1 MKASRLLPLVPAAIV
16 LGTMI
21 FSHSC
26 ANTTTPPS
34 GGPKDTI
41 PPVIKKLSPAQGSV
55 DIPVH
60 GTRLEFT
67 FDEYVKVKDPKA
79 IYLSPP
85 LEKAPRF
92 KMKGKTLVVYF
103 ESDLDSNTTYTL
115 DLTGAVVD
123 NNEGNPYPGFTL
135 VFSTGSEI
143 DSMLVTGTVQD
154 CNTLQPVAGA
164 TVMLYKDA
172 ADSAVFL
179 KRPVAAAKTDQWGF
193 FCIRNIQ
200 DTVYRVYAIK
210 DENNNN
216 KYDPDS
222 EKIAFLDSTFTP
234 TTIVTDSLPE
244 LMKYD
249 MKDTLACQSRH
260 SELEL
265 NLFREKPSKQ
275 FIVKKERV
283 GLRTAYLTFMA
294 PYAEINKISIKGIKR
309 ENIITQFNKIKDS
322 LEIWVNDQR
331 KMPDTL
337 KMTVNYMKT
346 DTLGFLQPTD
356 EEVKLVLD
364 RKLSQAQ
371 KSRSTRDLK
380 HEDTL
385 CVFQS
390 EVSPETVEQYG
401 FALEFKYPL
410 IQDGFDSLI
419 FRSVNPKQKE
429 AFGTYKVT
437 RDPDNLRRYTV
448 MPDEKLMTGYDYYL
462 KIPHRKFRD
471 INGFYNDST
480 ELKVTLPTDENLSTL
495 TLALSGTSGNEYI
508 IDLLGEKRDKV
519 IRSFIVTADGPVVF
533 PYMKEGK
540 YCIRITEDLNRNGIV
555 DTGNLLEHRQPEK
568 VKFLKITDKA
578 YIEIPAR
585 SEIEQDVDLIELFQ
599 QQ

>member
-1 MKASRLLPLVPAAIV
+1 MKASRLLPLIPAAIV
-16 LGTMI
+16 LASMI

-55 DIPVH
+55 NIPVH
-60 GTRLEFT
+60 GTKLEFT

-85 LEKAPRF
+85 LERAPRF
-92 KMKGKTLVVYF
+92 RIKGKTLVVYF

-123 NNEGNPYPGFTL
+123 NHENNPFPGFTL

-154 CNTLQPVAGA
+154 CNTLQPVQGA

-193 FCIRNIQ
+193 FCIRNIK

-216 KYDPDS
+216 LYDPDS

-234 TTIVTDSLPE
+234 HTMVRDSLPE

-249 MKDTLACQSRH
+249 MKDTLACQSRV

-294 PYAEINKISIKGIKR
+294 PYAEINKISIKGIKK
-309 ENIITQFNKIKDS
+309 ENIITQFNKIRDS

-346 DTLGFLQPTD
+346 DTLGVLQPTD

-364 RKLSQAQ
+364 RKQSQAQ
-371 KSRSTRDLK
+371 KSKSTRDIK

-385 CVFQS
+385 CVFKT

-401 FALEFKYPL
+401 FALEFQYPL
-410 IQDGFDSLI
+410 IQDGFDSLV

-448 MPDEKLMTGYDYYL
+448 MPDEKLMSGYDYFL

-495 TLALSGTSGNEYI
+495 TLKMSGTSGNEYI

-519 IRSFIVTADGPVVF
+519 IRSFIVTEDGPVVF

-540 YCIRITEDLNRNGIV
+540 YSIRITEDPNRNGIV

-568 VKFLKITDKA
+568 VKFLKITEKQ

>member
-1 MKASRLLPLVPAAIV
+1 MRLSKFIPLIPAGII
-16 LGTMI
+16 LGAML

-26 ANTTTPPS
+26 ANTTTPPT

-41 PPVIKKLSPAQGSV
+41 PPVMRKVSPAQGSV
-55 DIPVH
+55 NIPTK
-60 GTRLEFT
+60 GARLEFT

-85 LEKAPRF
+85 LEKAPKF
-92 KMKGKTLVVYF
+92 KIKGKSVVVYF
-103 ESDLDSNTTYTL
+103 ESELDSNTTYTL
-115 DLTGAVVD
+115 DLTGAIVD
-123 NNEGNPYPGFTL
+123 NNENNPYPGFTL
-135 VFSTGSEI
+135 VFSTGSQI
-143 DSMLVTGTVQD
+143 DSMLMTGTVQD
-154 CNTLQPVAGA
+154 CNSLKPIQGA
-164 TVMLYKDA
+164 TVMLYKDF

-179 KRPVAAAKTDQWGF
+179 RRPVAAAKTDEWGF
-193 FCIRNIQ
+193 FCIRNIK
-200 DTVYRVYAIK
+200 DTCYRVYAIK

-216 KYDPDS
+216 LYDPDN
-222 EKIAFLDSTFTP
+222 EKIAFLDTAFTP
-234 TTIVTDSLPE
+234 RTKVTDSLPE

-249 MKDTLACQSRH
+249 MKDTVSCLARH
-260 SELEL
+260 SDIEL

-294 PYAEINKISIKGIKR
+294 PNAEVNSITIKGIRK

-337 KMTVNYMKT
+337 KMKVNYQKT
-346 DTLGFLQPTD
+346 DTLGVLQPTD

-371 KSRSTRDLK
+371 KSKSKRDLK

-385 CVFQS
+385 CVFTGK
-390 EVSPETVEQYG
+390 VSPETVEQYG
-401 FALEFKYPL
+401 FSLEFKYPL
-410 IQDGFDSLI
+410 IEDAFDSLV

-429 AFGTYKVT
+429 TIGKYTVS
-437 RDPDNLRRYTV
+437 RDPDNLRKYTV
-448 MPDEKLMTGYDYYL
+448 MPQEQLLPGYEYYL

-480 ELKVTLPTDENLSTL
+480 EMKVSLPTDENLSTL
-495 TLALSGTSGNEYI
+495 TLAVSGTEGMEYI
-508 IDLLGEKRDKV
+508 LDLLGEKRDKV
-519 IRSFIVTADGPVVF
+519 IRSYNIRSDGAVVF

-540 YCIRITEDLNRNGIV
+540 YSIRITEDPNRNGIV
-555 DTGNLLEHRQPEK
+555 DTGNVLERRQPEK
-568 VKFLKITDKA
+568 VKFFKINDNTI
-578 YIEIPAR
+578 IEIPAR
-585 SEIEQDVDLIELFQ
+585 SEIEQALDLKELFAD
-599 QQ
+599 